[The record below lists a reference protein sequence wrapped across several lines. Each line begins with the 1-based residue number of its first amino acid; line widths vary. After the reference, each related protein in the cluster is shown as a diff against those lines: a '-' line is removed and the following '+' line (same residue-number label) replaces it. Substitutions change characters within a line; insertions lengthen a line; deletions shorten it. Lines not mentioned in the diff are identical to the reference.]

1 MVELLVA
8 GNRATT
14 IAAYEAAWRNWT
26 SWNVR
31 RGYDTLHNDLG
42 NILDYLTDLFESG
55 VAYRTISL
63 HRSMLFSTLNP
74 VDGVPVGSHRLVT
87 QLLKGCYNLNPP
99 RPKYNSTWDPEVVLE
114 FFREAGEN
122 EYLPIKSL
130 AAKRVT
136 LLALTSLLRVSEIAS
151 IERSSVV
158 IRPDGATFLLGKPRK
173 AQHQGPL
180 SEISLPSCPNKR
192 ICPVSVRI
200 YAGPIQSAQSKVEI
214 VCS

>member
-1 MVELLVA
+1 
-8 GNRATT
+8 
-14 IAAYEAAWRNWT
+14 
-26 SWNVR
+26 
-31 RGYDTLHNDLG
+31 
-42 NILDYLTDLFESG
+42 
-55 VAYRTISL
+55 
-63 HRSMLFSTLNP
+63 MLFSTLNP

-158 IRPDGATFLLGKPRK
+158 IRPDGATFLLGKPRLSIRVPYPK
-173 AQHQGPL
+173 FLYHHVPTNEFAQY
-180 SEISLPSCPNKR
+180 R
-192 ICPVSVRI
+192 YVYMPVRSSPHR
-200 YAGPIQSAQSKVEI
+200 AKWR
-214 VCS
+214 